1 MKAVR
6 LTTVTLASISLLSSC
21 AANPGPP
28 PIVEETVTT
37 ETATTTVQPGP
48 TRSQVQV
55 GVQPLRN
62 GLNPHLIA
70 DENSTVQDIAELTLP
85 SAFLDGKMNTDLLVS
100 ASELPDGE
108 GDEDAAMTVRYEISP
123 AAQWSD
129 GSPITGADFAY
140 LWRGMTSTP
149 GTVDPAPYRA
159 VSDVRV
165 SGGGGKIV
173 DVVFD
178 EPVGD
183 WQGMFRNLLPSHLF
197 DSTAADFA
205 AALADSIPA
214 SAGRYMVDQVDRG
227 SGIITLNRN
236 DRFWGQSPASI
247 DILTLNSVR
256 STEQVADRLRA
267 GQLAFVDHVPGETS
281 ADAYS
286 LIPGTQVRTERG
298 PRELGLVMSVD
309 SPVLNDLAAR
319 EELRSLIDVP
329 LIARI
334 ASSRSRDVD
343 AAEATPALG
352 REAGELRA
360 AVDKHR
366 PLRIAADP
374 RDDESMPATRALV
387 DILNGEGISAETVA
401 ADMTDIA
408 ERLPAGEIDAVMS
421 WSFTNSSTAWAS
433 KVQCPYTAAT
443 EAGDSGAQD
452 SGGDGA
458 NGNDAGGAG
467 ADRYASGNLSG
478 LCTPDTDRLAEAI
491 LAGDISS
498 QQAREQVTAAT
509 AIEAVWVP
517 VLRERR
523 IIVLGQGII
532 GPSPNL
538 EEWDRGLAGADTWKE
553 DTTANEQRTTEP
565 E

>member
-100 ASELPDGE
+100 ASELPAGE

-178 EPVGD
+178 EPVRD
-183 WQGMFRNLLPSHLF
+183 WQGMFRNLLPSHLL
-197 DSTAADFA
+197 DSTAADFS

-352 REAGELRA
+352 RDAGELRA
-360 AVDKHR
+360 AVDRQR

-374 RDDESMPATRALV
+374 RDNESMPAARALV
-387 DILNGEGISAETVA
+387 DILNGEGIAAETVA

-421 WSFTNSSTAWAS
+421 WSLTNSSTAWAS

-443 EAGDSGAQD
+443 EAGDGGQQD
-452 SGGDGA
+452 GGGDGVD
-458 NGNDAGGAG
+458 GNDAGGAG

-478 LCTPDTDRLAEAI
+478 LCTPDTDQLAEAI
-491 LAGDISS
+491 LAGDISC